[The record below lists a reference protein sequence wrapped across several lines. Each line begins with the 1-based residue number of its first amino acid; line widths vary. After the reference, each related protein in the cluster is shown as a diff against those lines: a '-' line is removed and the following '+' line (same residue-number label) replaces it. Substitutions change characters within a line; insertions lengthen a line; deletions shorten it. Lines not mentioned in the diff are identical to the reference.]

1 MRDGVRDTSKGES
14 SCPHKGRKCPITYLE
29 IKYFF
34 SLDQSGYMLSLI
46 HILQTGKK
54 DKFVFLKDPYLFLKE
69 QGLSAHED
77 NTDGSTRIYVQPH
90 ANVYVAL
97 RERS

>member
-1 MRDGVRDTSKGES
+1 MQ
-14 SCPHKGRKCPITYLE
+14 E
-29 IKYFF
+29 IKNGIDRTHLKTFYSKTF
-34 SLDQSGYMLSLI
+34 L
-46 HILQTGKK
+46 ILQTGKK

>member
-1 MRDGVRDTSKGES
+1 MCTIQQ
-14 SCPHKGRKCPITYLE
+14 HKNMVEKTDWD
-29 IKYFF
+29 K
-34 SLDQSGYMLSLI
+34 QSGNFFKTFYSKTFL
-46 HILQTGKK
+46 ILQTGKK

-90 ANVYVAL
+90 ATVYVAL

>member
-1 MRDGVRDTSKGES
+1 M
-14 SCPHKGRKCPITYLE
+14 
-29 IKYFF
+29 
-34 SLDQSGYMLSLI
+34 
-46 HILQTGKK
+46 ILQTGKK